1 MEPWRQWVMAEAGN
15 YEIPT
20 GLALGSERCDLSWD
34 PRLLTTMPY
43 FSREQRRSPMLSE
56 PEIEAVLRYQERMEK
71 FIATELKG
79 LREAAASS
87 QREIAELRQA
97 IIALGELIA

>member
-1 MEPWRQWVMAEAGN
+1 
-15 YEIPT
+15 
-20 GLALGSERCDLSWD
+20 
-34 PRLLTTMPY
+34 
-43 FSREQRRSPMLSE
+43 MLSE

-79 LREAAASS
+79 LREAAADS